1 MKWWDIIKFCGNP
14 EREPFHPNDPPIEPN
29 KPYAEKEKSDN
40 VDKAS
45 LIPKPRLP
53 IKPMQKELL
62 EILGDEEHP
71 ENEKLWKTYEDK
83 ISRSA
88 WFNKWAQDM
97 KEKFKRKIL
106 MRPRDR

>member
-53 IKPMQKELL
+53 
-62 EILGDEEHP
+62 
-71 ENEKLWKTYEDK
+71 
-83 ISRSA
+83 
-88 WFNKWAQDM
+88 
-97 KEKFKRKIL
+97 
-106 MRPRDR
+106 